1 MVTLMLRVK
10 TGSYLRLEAA
20 RYYCRK
26 KLSSMANAMAMSSFC
41 EFPLVS
47 ASFRK
52 FLQVTASYRKFP
64 RVITSFCEFLE
75 VSASFCEILW
85 LGG

>member
-26 KLSSMANAMAMSSFC
+26 KLSSMANAMAMTMAMSIN
-41 EFPLVS
+41 
-47 ASFRK
+47 
-52 FLQVTASYRKFP
+52 Y
-64 RVITSFCEFLE
+64 
-75 VSASFCEILW
+75 IL
-85 LGG
+85 